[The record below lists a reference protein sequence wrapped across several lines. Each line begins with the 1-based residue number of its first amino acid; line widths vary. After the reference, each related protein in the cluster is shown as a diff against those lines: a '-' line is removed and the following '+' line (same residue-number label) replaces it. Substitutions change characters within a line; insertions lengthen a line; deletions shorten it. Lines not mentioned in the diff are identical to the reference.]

1 MTKTMI
7 DKLDTILF
15 IVQNTR
21 GEWMPEDVM
30 EMYYY
35 IEEEL
40 NPFEEE
46 NSPVLNLVSNNK
58 EVH

>member
-1 MTKTMI
+1 MTKTML

-15 IVQNTR
+15 LVQNTR

-30 EMYYY
+30 EMYYC

-40 NPFEEE
+40 NPFEETK
-46 NSPVLNLVSNNK
+46 PVLNLVNNK